1 MPLPIDDVTTLD
13 IRLKELR
20 STFDQAMRQEDS
32 FTRVKELYA
41 EIKELEY
48 YLSVM
53 NWDARDAIKNKNIN
67 DKNYFHS
74 T

>member
-1 MPLPIDDVTTLD
+1 MSLRIDDDVTTLE

-32 FTRVKELYA
+32 FIRVKELYA

-53 NWDARDAIKNKNIN
+53 NWDARTYRAHF
-67 DKNYFHS
+67 YSSETF
-74 T
+74 